1 MQAQN
6 GTPQTGKRLATLKKY
21 KKEQQDSFSTITQT
35 EHLADDWINN
45 MYDFHPLSF
54 IFKYFKIKTTMSLFT
69 FSNIHVQQ
77 GCAVYTCSDKLGVPA
92 FILGS

>member
-1 MQAQN
+1 
-6 GTPQTGKRLATLKKY
+6 
-21 KKEQQDSFSTITQT
+21 
-35 EHLADDWINN
+35 

-54 IFKYFKIKTTMSLFT
+54 IFKYFRIKITMSLFT